1 MSSEQNFDDIKV
13 QSTALD
19 FCIEAMTVLVCAA
32 TWGFLIFQVVVRK
45 NFPSVFGVPPIFFVL
60 SYVFYAVMNYCVFVV
75 VTKTR
80 YLNKPLYKSIK
91 ITKENAERQYRLNT
105 RFNRWMRLCLMVF
118 VSCLMIEMN
127 LMTTD
132 TTYDWYFPVVC
143 GTVIISFMITLFY
156 YIRAWMQK

>member
-1 MSSEQNFDDIKV
+1 MPDEQNFDEIKV
-13 QSTALD
+13 QPTPLD
-19 FCIEAMTVLVCAA
+19 ICIEAMTILVCAA
-32 TWGFLIFQVVVRK
+32 TWGFLIFQVVVRE
-45 NFPSVFGVPPIFFVL
+45 NFPSVLGVPPIFFVL
-60 SYVFYAVMNYCVFVV
+60 TCVFYAVMNYCVFVV
-75 VTKTR
+75 VTKTH
-80 YLNKPLYKSIK
+80 YLNKSLCKSIK

-143 GTVIISFMITLFY
+143 CMVIISFMITLY
-156 YIRAWMQK
+156 YHVRARMLR